1 MSGSTRRAFLETAG
15 AAASAA
21 LLQPIRTLAETVK
34 PVRIRE
40 IDSFTLDIPVSKE
53 ELAISKTIGY
63 GPNDWHRSALG
74 VVKVVTD
81 VNVTGYS
88 FYAAF
93 PPEALPQ
100 IRQALVGKD
109 LFAIEQHLSHGLNRW
124 AGVEHAIWDAIGK
137 IAHQPV
143 YKLLGGTKTS
153 IKPYLTCVWKQ
164 PLPEVRY
171 EEQAEAVL
179 KYKRAGFKGVKVQAW
194 RPNPTDDADACRE
207 MRAAVGPDFA
217 IMFDRTANLPE
228 SIGQKVWDYETGL
241 KMALA
246 LQKHNATWLEE
257 PFARDDYSSCARLA
271 AAVEIPITGGEAYR
285 SLEPF
290 RECLLQK
297 SYDILQPDSN
307 NAGGIFMCRKVATL
321 AQAFQL
327 PCILH
332 GFMALGVAAC
342 LQINLAIGSEWQELA
357 HIRPPLLPQE
367 QWAPALKLL
376 NSKEVFVIRDG
387 EIQAP
392 EYPGLGL
399 DVNEEALVRYRVSN

>member
-1 MSGSTRRAFLETAG
+1 MSRSTRRAFLGAAG

-40 IDSFTLDIPVSKE
+40 IDSFRLDIPVSKE

-137 IAHQPV
+137 IADQPV

-153 IKPYLTCVWKQ
+153 VKAYVTCVWKQ
-164 PLPEVRY
+164 PLTEVRY
-171 EEQAEAVL
+171 KEQAAAAL
-179 KYKRAGFKGVKVQAW
+179 KYKRAGFKGMKVQAW
-194 RPNPTDDADACRE
+194 RPSPIDDADACRE
-207 MRAAVGPDFA
+207 MRAAAGPDFA
-217 IMFDRTANLPE
+217 VMFDRTANLPE

-241 KMALA
+241 KMARHSRNITPPGS
-246 LQKHNATWLEE
+246 KSHSHATIIAQTPAWPRQWKFPSPAAKPTSRWNLSGNVCSKRATIFCNPTQTTPAE
-257 PFARDDYSSCARLA
+257 SSCAGKSLPWPKPSNCPAFCTGSWLWVWRPASKLTWRLG
-271 AAVEIPITGGEAYR
+271 PSGRNWRT
-285 SLEPF
+285 
-290 RECLLQK
+290 
-297 SYDILQPDSN
+297 
-307 NAGGIFMCRKVATL
+307 
-321 AQAFQL
+321 
-327 PCILH
+327 
-332 GFMALGVAAC
+332 
-342 LQINLAIGSEWQELA
+342 
-357 HIRPPLLPQE
+357 
-367 QWAPALKLL
+367 
-376 NSKEVFVIRDG
+376 
-387 EIQAP
+387 
-392 EYPGLGL
+392 
-399 DVNEEALVRYRVSN
+399 